1 MHLDHQL
8 RAEIFSNIVYRSPAT
23 FFCIDADTRR
33 GPIEK
38 RRIFFRIPP
47 FIMRRSP
54 LLAVFCSRSI
64 RVPFHTQIAVT
75 AIQSNA
81 KLVRRAAPTIFLGH
95 CPSLGKQ
102 TPDFHDTQ
110 CYSFVKLCIKT
121 LFTCVTHV
129 LIKYIYTRGC
139 LLISLFHVL

>member
-1 MHLDHQL
+1 MKNGGFFLEF
-8 RAEIFSNIVYRSPAT
+8 EIVP
-23 FFCIDADTRR
+23 
-33 GPIEK
+33 P
-38 RRIFFRIPP
+38 PP

-81 KLVRRAAPTIFLGH
+81 KLVRRAAPTIFLGN

-102 TPDFHDTQ
+102 TPEFHDTQ

-121 LFTCVTHV
+121 LFTCVTYV